1 MSASG
6 SEVNCFRMPVT
17 PTTVALKTLV
27 FSIPVALRSAVHE
40 RQQLRSQL
48 LSSASDSNDSG
59 SEDTCLLSASSS
71 EVSCFQMSEVPSCFD
86 RFRMPVPP
94 RQLFSIVFEG
104 QWLRDNCFRV
114 FSSAN
119 GSETAVFA
127 CFRVPVV
134 LKAAVFEC
142 FRVPVAPKTI
152 VFDGFRVPV
161 APTTAVSESF

>member
-1 MSASG
+1 M
-6 SEVNCFRMPVT
+6 
-17 PTTVALKTLV
+17 
-27 FSIPVALRSAVHE
+27 PVALRSAVHE
-40 RQQLRSQL
+40 RQRLRSQL
-48 LSSASDSNDSG
+48 LSSASNSNDGG

-94 RQLFSIVFEG
+94 RQLFSIVFEC

-114 FSSAN
+114 CATAN

-127 CFRVPVV
+127 CFRVPVA
-134 LKAAVFEC
+134 LKTAVFEC
-142 FRVPVAPKTI
+142 FRMPAAPKTV

-161 APTTAVSESF
+161 APTTAVFDCFRVLQWSKSRSFT